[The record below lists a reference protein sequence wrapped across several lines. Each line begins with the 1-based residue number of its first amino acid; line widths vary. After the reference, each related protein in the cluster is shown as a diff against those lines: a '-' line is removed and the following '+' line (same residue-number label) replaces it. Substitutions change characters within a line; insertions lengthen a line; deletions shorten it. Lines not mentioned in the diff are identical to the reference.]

1 MGTSSSDLLEIG
13 NNLNKPLLALR
24 VLFGAGTRMTVPKR
38 RKKKPAIVLEYEKIR
53 TFELPVH
60 LIAIQ
65 RDLDSEVWRWVAP
78 VKLRT
83 SDFDLL
89 LTALR

>member
-1 MGTSSSDLLEIG
+1 MGRSSSDLLVIG
-13 NNLNKPLLALR
+13 NDRDKPLLAPR
-24 VLFGAGTRMTVPKR
+24 ILFGAVTRMTVLKR

-65 RDLDSEVWRWVAP
+65 RDLDSEVWRCVVP
-78 VKLRT
+78 VKLRI
-83 SDFDLL
+83 SDFDL
-89 LTALR
+89 